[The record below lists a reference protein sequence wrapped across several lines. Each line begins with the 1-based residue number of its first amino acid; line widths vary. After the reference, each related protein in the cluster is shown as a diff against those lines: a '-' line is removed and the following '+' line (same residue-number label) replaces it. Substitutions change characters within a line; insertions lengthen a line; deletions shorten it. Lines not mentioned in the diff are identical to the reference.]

1 MRPGLSRRLRALL
14 LTTHGLALLVSL
26 LLPLDWPCRLALAS
40 LVVGSLY
47 LSAGTH
53 LRRHFPFAIREA
65 HWSPGDDWT
74 LVFTSGAR
82 RPARLLPRSYVH
94 PHLVILSF
102 RIGRWRL
109 QHLLLA
115 SDNVDATLLRRLRVR
130 LRAAGSGAAAV
141 EAGKLS
147 RIQ

>member
-1 MRPGLSRRLRALL
+1 LL
-14 LTTHGLALLVSL
+14 LMTHGLALLVSL
-26 LLPLDWPCRLALAS
+26 LLPLAWPCRLALAS
-40 LVVGSLY
+40 LVAGSLY

-53 LRRHFPFAIREA
+53 LWRHLPFAIREVR
-65 HWSPGDDWT
+65 WSPDGYWT
-74 LVFTSGAR
+74 LVFTRGER
-82 RPARLLPRSYVH
+82 RRARLLPRSYVH
-94 PHLVILSF
+94 PRLVILSF

-109 QHLLLA
+109 QHLLLT

-130 LRAAGSGAAAV
+130 LRAAGSGTAAV